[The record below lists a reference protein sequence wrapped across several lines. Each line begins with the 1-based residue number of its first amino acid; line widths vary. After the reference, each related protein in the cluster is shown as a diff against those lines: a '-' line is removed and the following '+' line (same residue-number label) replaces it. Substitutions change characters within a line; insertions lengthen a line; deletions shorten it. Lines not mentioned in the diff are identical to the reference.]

1 MFRNSDIVC
10 AIEFGTSKISVL
22 IGAADSNRNVEII
35 GRGCVQSR
43 GIIKGE
49 ITDAKQAESALQ
61 SALEEAENACG
72 ELANCKMVSVLVTG
86 CGIESMHGCG
96 STVVKNDQRKVT
108 YDDIFDAEE
117 NASIVNLSPEREI
130 INRSPLYYQLDDRKV
145 INPENMPGMRLDA
158 HVHLVH
164 GISSRIANFT
174 SIVRNCGF
182 DSSIIE
188 VIFSPLAAVT
198 GVVSSTEKDDGIL
211 LVDMGMGCTDFAVES
226 DDGVSA
232 SGVLQIGFDHVANDL
247 AIGLELPIDTC
258 RKLLESGEI
267 SKARSKDQ
275 DTISFPGGLGNV
287 RQIPVSSFET
297 IIDCRLR
304 ETFEIIREML
314 ENAKVQLNFQTVAI
328 TGGAAL
334 FPRTQE
340 LLGEVFQARCQKRFP
355 ADIHGAVTN
364 LDNPRFSA
372 VWGALK
378 YAAICLDRNG
388 TGRANAIDRLVNG
401 INRLFDNSRDGLR
414 NIGKSIK
421 F

>member
-1 MFRNSDIVC
+1 MFKNSDIVC
-10 AIEFGTSKISVL
+10 AIEFGTSKITVL
-22 IGAADSNRNVEII
+22 IGAAGEDRSVEII
-35 GRGCVQSR
+35 GRGSVQSR

-49 ITDAKQAESALQ
+49 ITDAKQAEAALL

-72 ELANCKMVSVLVTG
+72 ELANCKSVAVVVTG
-86 CGIESMHGCG
+86 CGIESMQGCG

-108 YDDIFDAEE
+108 SDDIYDAEE

-130 INRSPLYYQLDDRKV
+130 INRSPLYYQLDGRKV

-182 DSSIIE
+182 DSSIID
-188 VIFSPLAAVT
+188 VIFSPLAAIT
-198 GVVSSTEKDDGIL
+198 GIISSGEKDGGIL

-247 AIGLELPIDTC
+247 AVGLELPIDIC

-267 SKARSKDQ
+267 ARARNANQ
-275 DTISFPGGLGNV
+275 DTIGFPGG
-287 RQIPVSSFET
+287 RMIPVTSFET
-297 IIDCRLR
+297 IVDCRLR

-314 ENAKVQLNFQTVAI
+314 ENAKVQHNIHMVAF
-328 TGGAAL
+328 TGGAAC
-334 FPRTQE
+334 FPRALD
-340 LLGEVFQARCQKRFP
+340 LLEEVFQAHCQARFP
-355 ADIHGAVTN
+355 ADIHGAVTG

-372 VWGALK
+372 IWGALK

-388 TGRANAIDRLVNG
+388 TGTTTAIDRLVNG